1 MGLISSLSAKTKIK
15 RRILGDDDESDITFR
30 VRSTLLL
37 K

>member
-15 RRILGDDDESDITFR
+15 RRILGDDESDITFR
-30 VRSTLLL
+30 ERSTLLL